1 MNTGGMISIIGYL
14 DKIHVLIIMANDKRK
29 KLIAA
34 AKKLFVEKG
43 YQATTLAMIAQES
56 GVPLGNVYYYF
67 KSKEAFMDSV
77 LNQMSYDMDDKLQML
92 GALESPQERLR
103 AFVDHSIEVAES
115 LSQHGDSLLNIAKE
129 TAGINQELR
138 DKVSSLGENL
148 QNWICQQFGYMNAL
162 EGNSQGRLFLQR
174 YYGLISLAVVHGK
187 EEKLKDSL
195 QALLRQYRL
204 QA

>member
-1 MNTGGMISIIGYL
+1 
-14 DKIHVLIIMANDKRK
+14 MANDKRK

-67 KSKEAFMDSV
+67 KSKEAFMESV
-77 LNQMSYDMDDKLQML
+77 INQMNYDQQDKLQML
-92 GALESPQERLR
+92 AALETPQERLR
-103 AFVDHSIEVAES
+103 AFVDSSIEISES
-115 LSQHGDSLLNIAKE
+115 LTMHGDSLLNIAKE
-129 TAGINQELR
+129 TSGINQDLR
-138 DKVSSLGENL
+138 DKVSALGLSL
-148 QNWICQQFGYMNAL
+148 QTWICQQFGHMNAL

-174 YYGLISLAVVHGK
+174 YYGLISLAVVHGQ
-187 EEKLKDSL
+187 EAELKDSL

-204 QA
+204 AA